1 MMQSDRMVE
10 ADEVRVWVLTDNY
23 YDSLRPD
30 SEVST
35 HYRVG
40 AGECVHAEHGLS
52 YYIEVATGAGTSRC
66 MFDFGLDGERILGN
80 ARLLGLDLGKSEAFV
95 LSHGHFDHWSG
106 AEEILRRI
114 GSPGSLPFYVGEE
127 AFLRRGSLRPG
138 TTEVQDIGKLERGGI
153 EALGVR
159 LVEVREPAQILPGI
173 GVTGRIERV
182 TDYETPNP
190 ALLVRRGEGMDP
202 DDFRGEL
209 ALFFVLK
216 GKGLVVVSGCA
227 HAGIVNTVR
236 HAQKVSGVR
245 EVHAVIGGFHLINA
259 HSERIRR
266 TLEAI
271 RELEPRHL
279 VPAHCTGFEALT
291 AFSRE
296 MPGVFEL
303 NTAATRYRFSA
314 LTR

>member
-1 MMQSDRMVE
+1 MVQAGHTME
-10 ADEVRVWVLTDNY
+10 ADEVRIWVLTDNY

-40 AGECVHAEHGLS
+40 AGECIHAEHGLS
-52 YYIEVATGAGTSRC
+52 YYIEVSTGAGTSRC
-66 MFDFGLDGERILGN
+66 MFDFGLDGERILDN
-80 ARLLGLDLGKSEAFV
+80 ARLLGLDLGKSRAFV

-106 AEEILRRI
+106 AAEILRRI
-114 GSPGSLPFYVGEE
+114 GSPGGLPFYAGVE

-138 TTEVQDIGKLERGGI
+138 SAEVQDIGQLKRGGL

-159 LVEVREPAQILPGI
+159 PVEVREPGEILPGI
-173 GVTGRIERV
+173 WVTGGIGRE

-190 ALLVRRGEGMDP
+190 ALLVRRGERMEQ
-202 DDFRGEL
+202 DDFPGEL

-236 HAQKVSGVR
+236 QAQKVSGVGK
-245 EVHAVIGGFHLINA
+245 VHAVIGGFHLINA
-259 HSERIRR
+259 PADRIRR
-266 TLEAI
+266 TIEDI
-271 RELEPRHL
+271 RGLAPRHL
-279 VPAHCTGFEALT
+279 IPAHCTGFEALT
-291 AFSRE
+291 AFSRG

-303 NTAATRYRFSA
+303 NTAAAHYRFSA

>member
-1 MMQSDRMVE
+1 MVQPVHTME
-10 ADEVRVWVLTDNY
+10 ADEVRIWVLTDNY

-52 YYIEVATGAGTSRC
+52 YYVEVSTGAGTSRC

-95 LSHGHFDHWSG
+95 LSPGHFDLWPG

-114 GSPGSLPFYVGEE
+114 GSPGGLPFYVGEE

-159 LVEVREPAQILPGI
+159 LVEVREPARILPGI
-173 GVTGRIERV
+173 GVTGRIGRV

-190 ALLVRRGEGMDP
+190 ALLVRRGERMEP

-236 HAQKVSGVR
+236 QAQKVSGVR

-259 HSERIRR
+259 PSDRIRR
-266 TLEAI
+266 TLADI
-271 RELEPRHL
+271 RELEPRYL